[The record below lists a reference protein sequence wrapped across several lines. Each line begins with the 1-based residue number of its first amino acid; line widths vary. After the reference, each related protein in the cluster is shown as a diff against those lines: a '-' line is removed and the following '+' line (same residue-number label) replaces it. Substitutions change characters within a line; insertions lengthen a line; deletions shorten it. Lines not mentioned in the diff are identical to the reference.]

1 MTFTTFTPLLWLL
14 LLAVAGLAYG
24 RSLVDRPSGLKIA
37 SFTLRVLGIVL
48 LALALCQPYIRDH
61 SDDAHVV
68 FVVDVSQSVELKSAL
83 EALQPIEE
91 GIHQLRTGD
100 SYTLYTLAKGVREQK
115 TPAELRTL
123 LEGWQKGLADDAYRS
138 ESRLGDSLLSAR
150 LAFPAGKAKR
160 LILFSDGVETDHS
173 VTEALEQLQRE
184 DVDVRFVKLGS
195 LDQPEAALVALES
208 TSSFAFQGEMLRLNA
223 RVRTNRDMQATV
235 RLLNKGVMVQEKTTS
250 LKAGEEIKVP
260 FDQEMIT
267 PGPGVWSAE
276 IVPAQ
281 DHFPINNQASLT
293 VNVQGQPRILV
304 LHEKE
309 REMRAIA
316 RALKE
321 QDFEVDMRGKRGL
334 PDSMEELLAFDAVVI
349 ANFPA
354 TDMTTRQM
362 NLLRSYVADFGGG
375 LVMLGSDNSFGLGG
389 YYKTPVEEVLPLV
402 SRYEKEKEK
411 PSLAMVLV
419 MDKSGSMQGEPIA
432 LARQAAK
439 SAAEL
444 LSARDQIAVIG
455 FDGAAQVVC
464 DMTPASQLGTILAAI
479 DSLEAN
485 GGTFMYPAMEA
496 GRDMLERTS
505 AKVKHMICLT
515 DGQTQEAD
523 HIGLTQQMADSGITV
538 STIGLG
544 QGAAADLLQQI
555 AEVGHGRYY
564 ESNEAE
570 SLPQIFT
577 KETTQASKSA
587 TQEGLFPHIQ
597 VSEHPMLAGYD
608 ADGLPVTL
616 GYVMTEAKPAVQVLL
631 TAENGDP
638 LLAVGRFGLGMG
650 LAYTGDLTEVWG
662 GEWLA
667 WDGCGRFWAQVLRG
681 IVRKMDRQGLDTR
694 SEISEGRWQVRLDRR
709 DENETPL
716 SGLRIE
722 AQALDENGSAFPVQ
736 VEETGLGRYAAIL
749 PLGTRQHIA
758 LRLHDRDHD
767 KLEVRHYH
775 AAYPNEYRLDGQ
787 PAAPLT
793 TLASYQ
799 PATLTAALPPAFQL
813 RPIASWFAWLALVL
827 LLGGILLRRV

>member
-14 LLAVAGLAYG
+14 LLLVAGAAYW
-24 RSLVDRPSGLKIA
+24 RSLVDRPTGLKLA
-37 SFTLRVLGIVL
+37 SFLLRVLGVVL
-48 LALALCQPYIRDH
+48 LALALCQPFIQDETE
-61 SDDAHVV
+61 DAHVV
-68 FVVDVSQSVELKSAL
+68 FVMDISQSVELKAAL
-83 EALQPIEE
+83 EALKPIEE
-91 GIHQLRTGD
+91 GIRQLRPGD
-100 SYTLYTLAKGVREQK
+100 SFSLFAMAKGVREQ
-115 TPAELRTL
+115 TPTEMRTL
-123 LEGWQKGLADDAYRS
+123 LEGWMKGLADDAFRS
-138 ESRLGDSLLSAR
+138 ESRLGDALLSSR
-150 LAFPAGKAKR
+150 LSFPAGKAKR
-160 LILFSDGVETDHS
+160 LILFSDGVETDS
-173 VTEALEQLQRE
+173 SLTEALEQLRSE
-184 DVDVRFVKLGS
+184 EVDVRFVKLS
-195 LDQPEAALVALES
+195 TLDQPEAALVALES
-208 TSSFAFQGEMLRLNA
+208 TTGFAFQGEMLRLNA
-223 RVRTNRDMQATV
+223 KVRANRDMQARV
-235 RLLNKGVMVQEKTTS
+235 RLLNKGVMVQEKPVN
-250 LKAGEEIKVP
+250 LKAGEETKLP
-260 FDQEMIT
+260 FDQEMTT
-267 PGPGVWSAE
+267 PGPGVWTAE
-276 IVPAQ
+276 IVPEK
-281 DHFPINNQASLT
+281 DHFPINNQASMTL
-293 VNVQGQPRILV
+293 NVQGQPRVLV

-309 REMRAIA
+309 RDMRAIV

-321 QDFEVDMRGKRGL
+321 QDFEVDLRGKRGL
-334 PDSMEELLAFDAVVI
+334 PDRMEELLAFDCIVI
-349 ANFPA
+349 ANLPA
-354 TDMTTRQM
+354 TEMSARQM

-419 MDKSGSMQGEPIA
+419 MDKSGSMQGQPIA

-455 FDGAAQVVC
+455 FDGQAQIIC
-464 DMTPASQLGTILAAI
+464 DMTPASQQSTIMAAI
-479 DSLEAN
+479 DSLEAS

-496 GRDMLERTS
+496 GREMLDRTT

-538 STIGLG
+538 STIALG
-544 QGAAADLLQQI
+544 EGSAGELLQQI
-555 AEVGHGRYY
+555 AEVGRGRFY

-597 VSEHPMLAGYD
+597 ITDHPMLSGYD

-631 TAENGDP
+631 AAESGDP

-650 LAYTGDLTEVWG
+650 LAYTGDLTETWG

-667 WDGCGRFWAQVLRG
+667 WDGCGRFWAQVLRSV
-681 IVRKMDRQGLDTR
+681 VRKMDRAGLDAR
-694 SEISEGRWQVRLDRR
+694 SEIMDGRWKVRLDRR
-709 DENETPL
+709 DEAEAPL
-716 SGLRIE
+716 SGLRME
-722 AQALDENGSAFPVQ
+722 AQALDENGRPFDIK
-736 VEETGLGRYAAIL
+736 VEETGLGRYEANIS
-749 PLGTRQHIA
+749 LGTRQHIA

-775 AAYPNEYRLDGQ
+775 AAYPNEYRLDGK
-787 PAAPLT
+787 PADSLS
-793 TLASYQ
+793 TLAGYQ
-799 PATLTAALPPAFQL
+799 PASIIAALPTAFQL
-813 RPIASWFAWLALVL
+813 RPIGSWFAWLALGLL
-827 LLGGILLRRV
+827 LLGVLLRRI